1 MTTKDSYFALMTV
14 KDNKFALELFVANY
28 NMEHDSNDQLEIIK
42 DILNIPKTVAI
53 LATTNGKIEQY
64 IDFEKPLQPQTLWFI
79 ANRKI
84 YRHLNKDYQNQM
96 TITDNGFSVAVKNNR
111 IFLNPIG
118 TKDIYVTVE
127 QYTAPKQIIL
137 KSNGVKTII
146 ENSDK
151 DEELEVTKRCSKT
164 ATYND
169 LNETIHYLQHK
180 IQCN

>member
-1 MTTKDSYFALMTV
+1 MTV
-14 KDNKFALELFVANY
+14 KDNQFALELFVANH
-28 NMEHDSNDQLEIIK
+28 NADSEDQLEIIK
-42 DILNIPKTVAI
+42 DTLNIPKTVAI

-79 ANRKI
+79 VNRKI

-111 IFLNPIG
+111 IFLKPID

-137 KSNGVKTII
+137 KSNSVKTII

-151 DEELEVTKRCSKT
+151 DDELEVTKRCSKK
-164 ATYND
+164 ATYDD
-169 LNETIHYLQHK
+169 LNETIRYLQHK

>member
-1 MTTKDSYFALMTV
+1 MTTKD
-14 KDNKFALELFVANY
+14 NQFALELFVANH
-28 NMEHDSNDQLEIIK
+28 NANSEDQLEIIN
-42 DILNIPKTVAI
+42 DILYIPKTVAI

-64 IDFEKPLQPQTLWFI
+64 IDFKKPLQPQTLWFI
-79 ANRKI
+79 ANRKV

-111 IFLNPIG
+111 IFLKPID

-151 DEELEVTKRCSKT
+151 DDELEVTKRCSKK
-164 ATYND
+164 ATYDD
-169 LNETIHYLQHK
+169 LNETIQYLQHK
-180 IQCN
+180 ILIN

>member
-1 MTTKDSYFALMTV
+1 MTV
-14 KDNKFALELFVANY
+14 KDNQFALELFVANH
-28 NMEHDSNDQLEIIK
+28 NADSEDQLKIIK
-42 DILNIPKTVAI
+42 DTLNIPKTVAI

-96 TITDNGFSVAVKNNR
+96 TITANGFSVAVKNNR
-111 IFLNPIG
+111 IFLKPID

-151 DEELEVTKRCSKT
+151 DDELEVTKRCSKK
-164 ATYND
+164 ATYDD
-169 LNETIHYLQHK
+169 LNETIQYLQYK

>member
-1 MTTKDSYFALMTV
+1 MTV
-14 KDNKFALELFVANY
+14 KDNKFALELFVANH
-28 NMEHDSNDQLEIIK
+28 NADSEDQLKIIE
-42 DILNIPKTVAI
+42 DTLNTPKTVAI

-79 ANRKI
+79 ANRKV

-111 IFLNPIG
+111 IFLKPIG
-118 TKDIYVTVE
+118 TKDVYVTVE

-151 DEELEVTKRCSKT
+151 DEELEVTKRCSKK
-164 ATYND
+164 ATYDD
-169 LNETIHYLQHK
+169 LNETIQYLQHK
-180 IQCN
+180 ILIN